1 MTHAVPEFTIEQ
13 LEAQR
18 TIDAESFTTD
28 DAVTLG
34 LIAVDVIREW
44 DLSLC
49 VQILLG
55 DDIVFQAKL
64 RDTGPGNDPW
74 LAGKAA
80 VVRQFGEASLLVKY
94 RQQAAGTLADTDTL
108 RFHGGSIPIRVR
120 GEIVGTITM
129 SGEPDVVDHEASHE
143 AVQRFLG

>member
-13 LEAQR
+13 LEAQS
-18 TIDAESFTTD
+18 TIDADSFTTD
-28 DAVTLG
+28 DAVALG
-34 LIAVDVIREW
+34 LIAIEVIREW
-44 DLSLC
+44 DVNLC
-49 VQILLG
+49 V
-55 DDIVFQAKL
+55 DIVLSGDLVFRAKL
-64 RDTGPGNDPW
+64 RDTGADNDPW

-108 RFHGGSIPIRVR
+108 RFHGGSIPIRVH

-129 SGEPDVVDHEASHE
+129 SGEPDTVDHEAANE